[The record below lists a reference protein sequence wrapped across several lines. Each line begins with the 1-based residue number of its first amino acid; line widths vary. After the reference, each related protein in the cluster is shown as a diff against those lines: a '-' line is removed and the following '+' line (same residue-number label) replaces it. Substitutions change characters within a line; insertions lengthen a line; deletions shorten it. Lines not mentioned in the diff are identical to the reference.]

1 ILIVFIHLS
10 LNYTFI
16 INRRLVSLERLGEAH
31 ALVADVV
38 DLAVLA
44 DEGIAHDPRG
54 TETERLEALDGEDA
68 RIVVSLDDHVDGAE
82 GVGGGA
88 DDEVE
93 VGDLRIAVDRV
104 QLPVGLVHSSGL
116 GGDLLDDVI
125 GRGEE
130 RRAGV
135 GDDLP
140 SLVVV
145 VVAGVDGGQLELVVG
160 GGGERLVGD
169 DGAAVVGIDGSVGV
183 DAAIDVLEESLV
195 LEPHG
200 EQGHVDEL

>member
-1 ILIVFIHLS
+1 FIHRS

-68 RIVVSLDDHVDGAE
+68 RVVVSLDDHVDGAE
-82 GVGGGA
+82 GVGGGS

-93 VGDLRIAVDRV
+93 
-104 QLPVGLVHSSGL
+104 SGIFAL
-116 GGDLLDDVI
+116 QSTVYSCQSALYTPPASAAI
-125 GRGEE
+125 FSTM
-130 RRAGV
+130 
-135 GDDLP
+135 
-140 SLVVV
+140 SL
-145 VVAGVDGGQLELVVG
+145 
-160 GGGERLVGD
+160 
-169 DGAAVVGIDGSVGV
+169 GAARS
-183 DAAIDVLEESLV
+183 DVPVSEMTCHPLL
-195 LEPHG
+195 L
-200 EQGHVDEL
+200 L